1 MKVTIELR
9 KLSCNRFGSMVAFFR
24 YSPIDI
30 LSVHLPPS
38 VLEFNGHV
46 QPEWIRKEA
55 TQVQDS
61 INFHIAL
68 LRHFHKIVNVNLNWV
83 VTNFMAILI

>member
-1 MKVTIELR
+1 
-9 KLSCNRFGSMVAFFR
+9 MVAFFQ

-46 QPEWIRKEA
+46 QQDWIRKEA
-55 TQVQDS
+55 EEV
-61 INFHIAL
+61 
-68 LRHFHKIVNVNLNWV
+68 LNRILITIILV
-83 VTNFMAILI
+83 VTLNVGLFITCFGLSPFNNPLRYLLHSF

>member
-1 MKVTIELR
+1 
-9 KLSCNRFGSMVAFFR
+9 MVAFFR

-38 VLEFNGHV
+38 ELEFNGHV

-55 TQVQDS
+55 IEV
-61 INFHIAL
+61 L
-68 LRHFHKIVNVNLNWV
+68 LRS
-83 VTNFMAILI
+83 